1 MELVRDV
8 LDGIIL
14 DREGTEMGRVDGL
27 VLRLEDEGPPLV
39 DHLELGFTVLAG
51 RVSPLVERI
60 VDAARKRW
68 SIRRTARFGIPWNAV
83 TEITPQNITVDLL
96 AHDTPA
102 FDWER
107 WMRKHVIEHLPGG
120 KE

>member
-39 DHLELGFTVLAG
+39 DHLELGFTFVGSVALVLG
-51 RVSPLVERI
+51 FGVSAEAAI
-60 VDAARKRW
+60 VV
-68 SIRRTARFGIPWNAV
+68 N
-83 TEITPQNITVDLL
+83 LL
-96 AHDTPA
+96 ATFYGLFQHANIRTP
-102 FDWER
+102 
-107 WMRKHVIEHLPGG
+107 HG
-120 KE
+120 